1 MRLAIFSLLVALLAA
16 YVMAVAPQKSV
27 IVSYPDNTPDSVLS
41 KAKEAIVKAGG
52 VITHEYKIIKAFAC
66 NAPAAILETVQ
77 AWGSQYNAVIEEDS
91 TVNAY
96 GGNN

>member
-1 MRLAIFSLLVALLAA
+1 MRLAIFSLLVVLLATYA
-16 YVMAVAPQKSV
+16 MAVAPQKSV

-41 KAKEAIVKAGG
+41 KAKQAVVEAGG

-77 AWGSQYNAVIEEDS
+77 AWGSQYNAVVEEDS
-91 TVNAY
+91 MVHAY
-96 GGNN
+96 DDNN

>member
-52 VITHEYKIIKAFAC
+52 VITHEYTFAC

>member
-41 KAKEAIVKAGG
+41 KAKEAVVKAVYTRHRV
-52 VITHEYKIIKAFAC
+52 VI
-66 NAPAAILETVQ
+66 
-77 AWGSQYNAVIEEDS
+77 
-91 TVNAY
+91 
-96 GGNN
+96 